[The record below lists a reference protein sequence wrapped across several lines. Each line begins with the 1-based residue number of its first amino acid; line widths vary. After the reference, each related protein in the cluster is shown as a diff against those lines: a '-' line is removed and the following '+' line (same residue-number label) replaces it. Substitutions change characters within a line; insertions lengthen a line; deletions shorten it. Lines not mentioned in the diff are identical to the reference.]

1 MNKYIII
8 SPSKVWSQTEPKDL
22 RLATE
27 KPGYIVL
34 GFSKLASI
42 GSNID
47 GVSYE
52 NRLPR
57 FFSMFLIKTKKTN
70 KQATCIGGFG
80 CDTVKTCIKE
90 QVD

>member
-1 MNKYIII
+1 MHFILITKLFR
-8 SPSKVWSQTEPKDL
+8 QTEPKDL

-27 KPGYIVL
+27 KLGYIVL

-47 GVSYE
+47 GVSCE

-57 FFSMFLIKTKKTN
+57 FFSMFLIKTKKNKQTN
-70 KQATCIGGFG
+70 KQLVLVGLGVI
-80 CDTVKTCIKE
+80 
-90 QVD
+90 Q

>member
-1 MNKYIII
+1 MHFILII
-8 SPSKVWSQTEPKDL
+8 KLFRQTEPKDL

-27 KPGYIVL
+27 KLGYIVL

-47 GVSYE
+47 GVSCE

-57 FFSMFLIKTKKTN
+57 FFSMFLIKTKKQTN
-70 KQATCIGGFG
+70 KQLVLVGLGVI
-80 CDTVKTCIKE
+80 
-90 QVD
+90 Q

>member
-1 MNKYIII
+1 MHFILITKLFH
-8 SPSKVWSQTEPKDL
+8 QTEPKDL

-27 KPGYIVL
+27 KLGYIVL

-47 GVSYE
+47 GVSCE

-70 KQATCIGGFG
+70 KQTSNLYWW
-80 CDTVKTCIKE
+80 VW
-90 QVD
+90 V

>member
-27 KPGYIVL
+27 KPGHIVL

-47 GVSYE
+47 GVSHE

-57 FFSMFLIKTKKTN
+57 FFTMFLIKTNKQTN
-70 KQATCIGGFG
+70 KQLVLEGVGVI
-80 CDTVKTCIKE
+80 
-90 QVD
+90 Q

>member
-1 MNKYIII
+1 MHFILITKLFR
-8 SPSKVWSQTEPKDL
+8 QTEPKDL

-27 KPGYIVL
+27 KLGYIVL

-47 GVSYE
+47 GVSCE

-70 KQATCIGGFG
+70 KQTSNLYWW
-80 CDTVKTCIKE
+80 VW
-90 QVD
+90 V

>member
-27 KPGYIVL
+27 KPGHIVL

-47 GVSYE
+47 GVSCE

-57 FFSMFLIKTKKTN
+57 FFTMFLIKTKKQTN
-70 KQATCIGGFG
+70 KQLVWAGVGVI
-80 CDTVKTCIKE
+80 
-90 QVD
+90 Q

>member
-1 MNKYIII
+1 M
-8 SPSKVWSQTEPKDL
+8 EPKDL

-27 KPGYIVL
+27 KPGYMVL

-47 GVSYE
+47 GVSCE

-57 FFSMFLIKTKKTN
+57 FFSMFLIKKLKQQTN
-70 KQATCIGGFG
+70 KQLVLVGLGMI
-80 CDTVKTCIKE
+80 
-90 QVD
+90 Q

>member
-1 MNKYIII
+1 M
-8 SPSKVWSQTEPKDL
+8 EPKDL

-27 KPGYIVL
+27 KPGYMVL

-47 GVSYE
+47 GVSCE

-57 FFSMFLIKTKKTN
+57 FFTMFLIKTKKQTN
-70 KQATCIGGFG
+70 KQLVLAGVGVI
-80 CDTVKTCIKE
+80 
-90 QVD
+90 Q

>member
-1 MNKYIII
+1 M
-8 SPSKVWSQTEPKDL
+8 EPKDL

-27 KPGYIVL
+27 KPGYMVL
-34 GFSKLASI
+34 GFSKLASM

-47 GVSYE
+47 GVSCE

-57 FFSMFLIKTKKTN
+57 FFSMFLIKTKKQTN

-80 CDTVKTCIKE
+80 YDTVKTCTKE

>member
-1 MNKYIII
+1 MHFILITKLFR
-8 SPSKVWSQTEPKDL
+8 QTEPKDL

-27 KPGYIVL
+27 KLGYIVL

-47 GVSYE
+47 GVSCE

-57 FFSMFLIKTKKTN
+57 FFSMFLIKTKTKN
-70 KQATCIGGFG
+70 KQTSNLYWW
-80 CDTVKTCIKE
+80 VW
-90 QVD
+90 V

>member
-1 MNKYIII
+1 MHFILII
-8 SPSKVWSQTEPKDL
+8 KLFRQTEPKDL

-27 KPGYIVL
+27 KLGYIVL

-47 GVSYE
+47 GVSCE

-57 FFSMFLIKTKKTN
+57 FFSMFLIKTKKNKQTN
-70 KQATCIGGFG
+70 KQLVLVGLGVI
-80 CDTVKTCIKE
+80 
-90 QVD
+90 Q

>member
-1 MNKYIII
+1 MHFILII
-8 SPSKVWSQTEPKDL
+8 KLFRQTEPKDL

-47 GVSYE
+47 GVSCE

-57 FFSMFLIKTKKTN
+57 FFSMFLIKTKKKKTN

-80 CDTVKTCIKE
+80 CDTVKTFIKE

>member
-1 MNKYIII
+1 MHFILII
-8 SPSKVWSQTEPKDL
+8 KLFRQTEPKDL

-47 GVSYE
+47 GVSCE

-57 FFSMFLIKTKKTN
+57 FFSMFLIKTKTKN
-70 KQATCIGGFG
+70 KQTSNLYWW
-80 CDTVKTCIKE
+80 VW
-90 QVD
+90 V